1 MDEKTLN
8 FARRLP
14 VELHIHLEGSLEPRL
29 AAALTA
35 GRPAAAGVDF
45 KSLYAFSDF
54 RGFLDAYRRVVT
66 LLTEPG
72 DFGALT
78 RATCARL
85 ASIGVR
91 YAELTFT
98 PLIHTRRGLEHCPV
112 RDAIAGALHEA
123 RETLGLEC
131 RLIYDTVRQ
140 WGPEAALESARIA
153 AEDSHA
159 GFPVAGFG
167 VGGDELSVPA
177 GELKEAFGL
186 ARQAGLKSYVHAGE
200 AGGPD
205 SVWEALEV
213 LQADRIGHGVAA
225 SRDPLLMDELV
236 RRQVALDCCPTSNV
250 LTRSVARLEEH
261 PLPLF
266 LARGMAVTLGSD
278 DPGFFGSWL
287 DRELEICAA
296 LWNWDERAVL
306 TLTRNA
312 VQACFM
318 TQPERDALAK
328 RLGLDGES

>member
-1 MDEKTLN
+1 M
-8 FARRLP
+8 RLP
-14 VELHIHLEGSLEPRL
+14 VELHIHLEGCLEPRL
-29 AAALTA
+29 AATLAQ
-35 GRPAAAGVDF
+35 GRPAAANVDF
-45 KSLYAFSDF
+45 QALYAFSDF

-72 DFGALT
+72 DFGVLT
-78 RATCARL
+78 RSACARL

-91 YAELTFT
+91 YAEFTFT
-98 PLIHTRRGLEHCPV
+98 PLIHVRRGLEHEAI
-112 RDAIAGALHEA
+112 RDAIVEGFREA

-140 WGPEAALESARIA
+140 WGPAAALESAEIA
-153 AEDSHA
+153 ANDCRA

-177 GELKEAFGL
+177 GELKEAFDL
-186 ARQAGLKSYVHAGE
+186 ARRAGLKSYVHAGE

-213 LQADRIGHGVAA
+213 LRADRIGHGVAA
-225 SRDPLLMDELV
+225 ARDPLLMEELA

-250 LTRSVARLEEH
+250 LTRAVARIEEH

-266 LARGMAVTLGSD
+266 MARGMAVTLGSD
-278 DPGFFGSWL
+278 DPGFFGAWL

-296 LWNWDERAVL
+296 LWNWDESSVRAL
-306 TLTRNA
+306 TWNA
-312 VQACFM
+312 VRSCFL
-318 TQPERDALAK
+318 TTPERDALAE
-328 RLGLDGES
+328 RVGPGGES